1 MEAIAGIGRIARSA
15 GHDHAPRQERLPRGA
30 SAGARLGRDRDF
42 EAAAHF
48 FAEGRSG
55 VRHRLQLYA
64 LELCDADAQRQAY
77 RSCHAR
83 LDRHQQGCAGGAGC
97 GRRRWAHP
105 RRAPRRG
112 EGPAARQ
119 DPRPARGGHERDPLA
134 EGRVDGAVD
143 AAADAEHQAAL
154 ALSRDLGIA
163 ARGRC
168 QGDDHHPRCR
178 QPARPA
184 VAVLGQPDAARLYR
198 LGQDHAA
205 RLWARAGDGSQI
217 GQARE
222 ALHQCLGR
230 CGDRLHRH
238 GFRDRG
244 ARADPD
250 PVDPDEQFLDGDR
263 IEGDAGRD
271 REVPLDRHQRALRQL
286 RPGAGRLWR
295 AGHRARGDR
304 AGDPP
309 RHREDPRGDTRI
321 ARIHHREGG
330 RRLALWLA
338 VSPEHMKINDVV
350 YSVGRSGFFNRDLAA
365 IKAGARAD
373 GFAYPGKPVSPG
385 FEKIVQPG
393 TAISVML
400 LLDDGQVALG
410 DCVDVIL
417 PGLPVGDA
425 LIRAEQHLPFL
436 RTTMREILRGRPIDR
451 FREMAEEID
460 GLIHKGRRLH
470 TALRYG
476 ITQALLHA
484 AALANRCTMA
494 EIVSREYGCE
504 IATAP
509 IPILASCH
517 KEDAQMI
524 DRMILKRVELL
535 PHASFQQVERDI
547 GLEGEK
553 LIAYAEGVVRRI
565 REIGDPDYR
574 PKIHLDVYGTLGE
587 LFGDDVDAV
596 ARYLDTLEAAVRPHE
611 LLLESFV
618 IAATREAQIVAFRA
632 LRSALRGAVAGS
644 RLSSTSG
651 ATRSTTSR
659 PLPTPGEPITPRSR
673 PRISAASTTRS
684 RRCSMPARRGWAV
697 ASAAPATRPTSRR
710 ASRRRSPSPA
720 GPTSCSPSPASAVT
734 RP

>member
-1 MEAIAGIGRIARSA
+1 
-15 GHDHAPRQERLPRGA
+15 
-30 SAGARLGRDRDF
+30 
-42 EAAAHF
+42 
-48 FAEGRSG
+48 
-55 VRHRLQLYA
+55 
-64 LELCDADAQRQAY
+64 
-77 RSCHAR
+77 
-83 LDRHQQGCAGGAGC
+83 
-97 GRRRWAHP
+97 
-105 RRAPRRG
+105 
-112 EGPAARQ
+112 
-119 DPRPARGGHERDPLA
+119 
-134 EGRVDGAVD
+134 
-143 AAADAEHQAAL
+143 
-154 ALSRDLGIA
+154 
-163 ARGRC
+163 
-168 QGDDHHPRCR
+168 
-178 QPARPA
+178 
-184 VAVLGQPDAARLYR
+184 
-198 LGQDHAA
+198 
-205 RLWARAGDGSQI
+205 
-217 GQARE
+217 
-222 ALHQCLGR
+222 
-230 CGDRLHRH
+230 
-238 GFRDRG
+238 
-244 ARADPD
+244 
-250 PVDPDEQFLDGDR
+250 
-263 IEGDAGRD
+263 
-271 REVPLDRHQRALRQL
+271 
-286 RPGAGRLWR
+286 
-295 AGHRARGDR
+295 
-304 AGDPP
+304 
-309 RHREDPRGDTRI
+309 
-321 ARIHHREGG
+321 
-330 RRLALWLA
+330 
-338 VSPEHMKINDVV
+338 MKINDVV

-417 PGLPVGDA
+417 TGVAGRDPLF
-425 LIRAEQHLPFL
+425 RAEQHLPFL

-596 ARYLDTLEAAVRPHE
+596 ARYLDTLEVAVRPHE
-611 LLLESFV
+611 VLPESFV
-618 IAATREAQIVAFRA
+618 IAASREAQIVAFRA

-697 ASAAPATRPTSRR
+697 ASAAPATRPTSRL
-710 ASRRRSPSPA
+710 ASQRRSPSPA